1 MKWDTAWGGA
11 LQKQLLGASEWGGS
25 ARGLGGGSPPT
36 GLGGP
41 ELGFQ
46 VPPAGCFQ

>member
-25 ARGLGGGSPPT
+25 ARGLGGGAHLPLD
-36 GLGGP
+36 LGV
-41 ELGFQ
+41 LS
-46 VPPAGCFQ
+46 